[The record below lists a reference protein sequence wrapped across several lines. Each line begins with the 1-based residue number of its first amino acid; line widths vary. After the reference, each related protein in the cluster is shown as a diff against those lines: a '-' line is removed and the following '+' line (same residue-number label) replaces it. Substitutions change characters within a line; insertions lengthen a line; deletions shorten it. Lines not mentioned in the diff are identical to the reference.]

1 MLCWELP
8 GSCQYTR
15 YFGVQ
20 VCYTCPKSSSIYL
33 RAAYILLERASVLVN
48 QASTHISEEVYYGSW
63 LALKVLDTMQVKMLS
78 ELAGGDRKS
87 VQHVLVH
94 LLPYLGGKA
103 TLAALRVDSPDDPE
117 CRVCYKDVATADG
130 LTGLRESLSAA
141 QLQACTRPLYS
152 CVSACLQQGC
162 YYR

>member
-1 MLCWELP
+1 
-8 GSCQYTR
+8 
-15 YFGVQ
+15 
-20 VCYTCPKSSSIYL
+20 
-33 RAAYILLERASVLVN
+33 
-48 QASTHISEEVYYGSW
+48 
-63 LALKVLDTMQVKMLS
+63 MLS

-141 QLQACTRPLYS
+141 QLQACTLPSFNLSVQLVCNKVVTAADGLMGLRGVFER
-152 CVSACLQQGC
+152 CNA
-162 YYR
+162 